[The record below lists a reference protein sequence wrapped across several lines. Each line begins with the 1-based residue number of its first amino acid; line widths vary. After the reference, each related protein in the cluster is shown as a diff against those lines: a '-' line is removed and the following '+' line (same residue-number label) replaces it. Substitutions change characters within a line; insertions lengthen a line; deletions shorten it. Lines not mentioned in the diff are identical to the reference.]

1 MVHAL
6 YAVLGP
12 RDATSTAPTGGRMS
26 VESIRAAGAPV
37 ATHGHGPARARARDR
52 APAPRGPPRPAAEH
66 GRVARPLYA
75 SNHAVTRAL
84 YSHTRT
90 GQWLDTTRH
99 DTTIAN

>member
-12 RDATSTAPTGGRMS
+12 RDVDRPPGRMS
-26 VESIRAAGAPV
+26 RYARGRVHGAWAGARG
-37 ATHGHGPARARARDR
+37 TLDGPAPGRA
-52 APAPRGPPRPAAEH
+52 GPGAAAPRPAAEH

-99 DTTIAN
+99 DTKIAN